1 MTNWVLPHIDV
12 PMSGHCFNG
21 KSNFWG
27 KVLSTSEW
35 FQIHWNEVAFL
46 VLSLPFLLLW
56 CCLYAHHLMS
66 RKTTGFNNDIDR
78 PWYALMHSCMNCL
91 EYWYCISETGWM
103 WNRGVG
109 VGEQAES
116 PEEYPSKWKLIFKL
130 NLKVYLQ
137 INMKICLQIQCEN
150 IPSNLSSKIRLS
162 GMPCIDQN
170 RVKVNFSLAPV
181 FKPANHIKPNL
192 SLLPWQPFVKS

>member
-91 EYWYCISETGWM
+91 EYWYCISETEA
-103 WNRGVG
+103 N
-109 VGEQAES
+109 
-116 PEEYPSKWKLIFKL
+116 KL
-130 NLKVYLQ
+130 NRRIKQYWICQ
-137 INMKICLQIQCEN
+137 QMKI
-150 IPSNLSSKIRLS
+150 SLS
-162 GMPCIDQN
+162 G
-170 RVKVNFSLAPV
+170 VS
-181 FKPANHIKPNL
+181 PALHRPK
-192 SLLPWQPFVKS
+192 

>member
-1 MTNWVLPHIDV
+1 MR
-12 PMSGHCFNG
+12 
-21 KSNFWG
+21 KSSFH
-27 KVLSTSEW
+27 VW
-35 FQIHWNEVAFL
+35 FQIHCKLKWGCLIWSFL
-46 VLSLPFLLLW
+46 HFLAVQAESVDSSICGIVTHSHSEPLLILEHMTCHW
-56 CCLYAHHLMS
+56 MS
-66 RKTTGFNNDIDR
+66 KSYRENFFKIFKNFQ
-78 PWYALMHSCMNCL
+78 HFFSFMNCL

-116 PEEYPSKWKLIFKL
+116 SEEYPSKWKLIFKL

-181 FKPANHIKPNL
+181 FEPANHIKPNL